1 MAFGAG
7 AFLRIEQAVGRIF
20 ALQILRDFSTE
31 EATGDGMIG
40 IAAQSGGAAIFDV
53 DEQAAGVGAIESA
66 DGVLNLFRTV
76 AGWHVRRITIEACG
90 RAILGAM
97 RVAAVV
103 IQNAVRVLGLILL
116 LLGFLFW
123 SGHSLRFVPVHMRIG
138 EVLIGLLW
146 ILAGIGLRKGVPPGL
161 VLGGMFYGV
170 IVLAFAFRMGSFLPG
185 EAHEIIRVVHLLLGL
200 GAIGMVEMI
209 SGRIKRAA
217 VA

>member
-1 MAFGAG
+1 
-7 AFLRIEQAVGRIF
+7 
-20 ALQILRDFSTE
+20 
-31 EATGDGMIG
+31 
-40 IAAQSGGAAIFDV
+40 
-53 DEQAAGVGAIESA
+53 
-66 DGVLNLFRTV
+66 
-76 AGWHVRRITIEACG
+76 
-90 RAILGAM
+90 M
-97 RVAAVV
+97 RVAALV
-103 IQNAVRVLGLILL
+103 IQNVVRVLGLILL
-116 LLGFLFW
+116 VLGFLFW

-209 SGRIKRAA
+209 GGRIKRAA

>member
-1 MAFGAG
+1 
-7 AFLRIEQAVGRIF
+7 
-20 ALQILRDFSTE
+20 
-31 EATGDGMIG
+31 
-40 IAAQSGGAAIFDV
+40 
-53 DEQAAGVGAIESA
+53 
-66 DGVLNLFRTV
+66 
-76 AGWHVRRITIEACG
+76 
-90 RAILGAM
+90 M

-209 SGRIKRAA
+209 GGRIKRAA

>member
-1 MAFGAG
+1 M
-7 AFLRIEQAVGRIF
+7 
-20 ALQILRDFSTE
+20 
-31 EATGDGMIG
+31 
-40 IAAQSGGAAIFDV
+40 
-53 DEQAAGVGAIESA
+53 
-66 DGVLNLFRTV
+66 
-76 AGWHVRRITIEACG
+76 
-90 RAILGAM
+90 
-97 RVAAVV
+97 V

-209 SGRIKRAA
+209 GGRIKRAA

>member
-1 MAFGAG
+1 
-7 AFLRIEQAVGRIF
+7 
-20 ALQILRDFSTE
+20 
-31 EATGDGMIG
+31 
-40 IAAQSGGAAIFDV
+40 
-53 DEQAAGVGAIESA
+53 
-66 DGVLNLFRTV
+66 
-76 AGWHVRRITIEACG
+76 
-90 RAILGAM
+90 M
-97 RVAAVV
+97 RVAALV

-123 SGHSLRFVPVHMRIG
+123 SGHSLRFVPAHMRIG

-209 SGRIKRAA
+209 GGRIKRAA

>member
-1 MAFGAG
+1 
-7 AFLRIEQAVGRIF
+7 
-20 ALQILRDFSTE
+20 
-31 EATGDGMIG
+31 
-40 IAAQSGGAAIFDV
+40 
-53 DEQAAGVGAIESA
+53 
-66 DGVLNLFRTV
+66 
-76 AGWHVRRITIEACG
+76 
-90 RAILGAM
+90 M

-116 LLGFLFW
+116 VLGFLFW

-209 SGRIKRAA
+209 GGRIKRAA

>member
-1 MAFGAG
+1 
-7 AFLRIEQAVGRIF
+7 
-20 ALQILRDFSTE
+20 
-31 EATGDGMIG
+31 
-40 IAAQSGGAAIFDV
+40 
-53 DEQAAGVGAIESA
+53 
-66 DGVLNLFRTV
+66 
-76 AGWHVRRITIEACG
+76 
-90 RAILGAM
+90 M

-185 EAHEIIRVVHLLLGL
+185 EAHEIIRVMHLLLGL

-209 SGRIKRAA
+209 GGRIKRAA